1 VWFDKQV
8 VATVRLGVAI
18 VRNAMNV
25 MWRNESEDGLWVG
38 VVIPGMIENETMSIG
53 TAMNVL
59 KPAAAVAVL
68 VDSGTEVLEWR
79 AYTMTKE
86 PDTVIDS
93 VAWVVVEET
102 KIVGTEEEMETN
114 KTMTRTMI
122 GEIMIVV
129 VATTELQIGKVVVV
143 GMIEEIRSMAID
155 AIAVGPRGVV
165 DNIRETT
172 GTTKGNRPLLIA
184 EVVCRNDPGPIAL

>member
-38 VVIPGMIENETMSIG
+38 VVILGMIENETMSIG

-68 VDSGTEVLEWR
+68 VDSGTGVLQWR
-79 AYTMTKE
+79 ADTMTKE

-93 VAWVVVEET
+93 VAWVVVEEAKT
-102 KIVGTEEEMETN
+102 VGTEEEMETN

-129 VATTELQIGKVVVV
+129 VATTALQIGKVVVV

-155 AIAVGPRGVV
+155 AIAAGLRGVV

-172 GTTKGNRPLLIA
+172 GTTKGHRPLLIA